1 MLEQGNR
8 PLKLCRIAALGIIAV
23 LATVRLSMAGELLEF
38 EPWVEGGEWSGLRS
52 FFYETYERREFFSDG
67 LATMEDVY
75 LSPVDLN
82 GDGSSE
88 LIVRLEAVICGN
100 GPCTIIILEHR
111 DAEWTPIGESGGAMF
126 LGDEWENGYRVL
138 YDDSYTPY
146 GWDGQKY
153 VYDADGFSFDLY
165 LSRGESEGS
174 IWQQGELAHLAPLVG
189 TYKHRSVITDPVV
202 WRGLRELLG
211 DELPRFL
218 KHMLVP
224 SAIELQGGYLILRAQ
239 TVWTKWRSMLAV
251 DVQSGSVH
259 VGIESYPGGRKVYSN
274 VWSWGEVPFRLQA
287 WAHGGENY
295 ELLDRQPSEHFEWV
309 KGPPPPQ
316 D

>member
-1 MLEQGNR
+1 M
-8 PLKLCRIAALGIIAV
+8 

-88 LIVRLEAVICGN
+88 LIV
-100 GPCTIIILEHR
+100 
-111 DAEWTPIGESGGAMF
+111 
-126 LGDEWENGYRVL
+126 
-138 YDDSYTPY
+138 SYTPY